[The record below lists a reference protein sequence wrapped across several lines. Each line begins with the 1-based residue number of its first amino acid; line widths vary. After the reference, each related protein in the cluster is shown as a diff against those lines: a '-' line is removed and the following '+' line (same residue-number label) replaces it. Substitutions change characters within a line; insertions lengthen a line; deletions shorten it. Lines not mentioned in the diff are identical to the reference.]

1 MNDIFTRVDS
11 VTALPQVL
19 EQIALAYGLGA
30 IVTSSPILT
39 GYQDCN
45 IDLSAANG
53 RFIIKIFASD
63 KTKERI
69 DDVITG
75 YTTLRKNGVAVPL
88 LKTTTDGHT
97 LWETPGNQHASYA
110 CVFEYFEGKPF
121 TKTQPTDADIA
132 SLTAMLAKIHST
144 KHLTPHY
151 YDTMGIVNLV
161 SEYKLKSGALS
172 SDELS
177 KISPVVSHLQRIP
190 IATFPKALIH
200 GTPEKENVLKN
211 ANGELCLLDLGC
223 MDYNAAI
230 IDIATLIAN
239 FALYVTEEKRKH
251 LIRLVLDTYNST
263 RQITPAELTA
273 LPSLIRAQY
282 AAYII
287 AMTHH
292 MRKDHD
298 MTKQTQIWLDRGWD
312 GLKAFTNV
320 RKLT

>member
-19 EQIALAYGLGA
+19 EQIAVAYGLGA
-30 IVTSSPILT
+30 IATSSPILT

-75 YTTLRKNGVAVPL
+75 YTTLRKNGVPVPVI
-88 LKTTTDGHT
+88 KTTLDGRT
-97 LWETPGNQHASYA
+97 LWETPGNQHTSYA

-121 TKTQPTDADIA
+121 TKTQPTDHDIA
-132 SLTAMLAKIHST
+132 SLTTMLANIHNT

-151 YDTMGIVNLV
+151 YDTMGIVNLPG
-161 SEYKLKSGALS
+161 EYKLKSGALS
-172 SDELS
+172 AEELS
-177 KISPVVSHLQRIP
+177 KISPVVSQFQRIP
-190 IATFPKALIH
+190 VATFPKTLIH

-230 IDIATLIAN
+230 LDIATLIAN
-239 FALYVTEEKRKH
+239 FALYVTEEKRKQFIH
-251 LIRLVLDTYNST
+251 LILDTYNNT
-263 RQITPAELTA
+263 RQITPAERAA

-282 AAYII
+282 AAYVI
-287 AMTHH
+287 AMTYH
-292 MRKDHD
+292 MRKNHD
-298 MTKQTQIWLDRGWD
+298 MTKQTQVWLDRGWD
-312 GLKAFTNV
+312 GLKAFTHV
-320 RKLT
+320 RKLV

>member
-45 IDLSAANG
+45 IDLSTANG

-69 DDVITG
+69 DDVIAG
-75 YTTLRKNGVAVPL
+75 YITLRKNGVAVPI
-88 LKTTTDGHT
+88 LKTTTDGRT

-121 TKTQPTDADIA
+121 TKTQPTDADIV

-172 SDELS
+172 SEELS

-200 GTPEKENVLKN
+200 GTPEKK
-211 ANGELCLLDLGC
+211 
-223 MDYNAAI
+223 MY
-230 IDIATLIAN
+230 
-239 FALYVTEEKRKH
+239 
-251 LIRLVLDTYNST
+251 
-263 RQITPAELTA
+263 
-273 LPSLIRAQY
+273 
-282 AAYII
+282 
-287 AMTHH
+287 
-292 MRKDHD
+292 
-298 MTKQTQIWLDRGWD
+298 
-312 GLKAFTNV
+312 
-320 RKLT
+320 